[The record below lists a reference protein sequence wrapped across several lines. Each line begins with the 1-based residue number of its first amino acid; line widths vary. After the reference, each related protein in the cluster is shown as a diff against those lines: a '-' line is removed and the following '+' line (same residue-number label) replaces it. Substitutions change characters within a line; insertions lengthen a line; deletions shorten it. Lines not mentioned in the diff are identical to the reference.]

1 MSYPRYS
8 IWGRVGAVGAGRIA
22 YVGALLGA
30 EIFLAHTLSPPD
42 FGSYKQLWE
51 VFYRPLVASFTLGVP
66 AAIFYFYPRTPQ
78 EGRGRLTSLAG
89 GVLLGS
95 GTMVSLGL
103 LLLASPISLR
113 LKNPDL
119 AGLLSDFS
127 PYIGATVAASF
138 LEPFL
143 LSSGRIKVLVC
154 LSFSFAIL
162 SASAL
167 VLPVAL
173 GYGLDVAL
181 LGLSILGIGRL
192 AFAWGYAAGRS
203 GGYEGC
209 GGLGLLMRY
218 ALPLGAS
225 SALGGLSIWVDK
237 AIVSMFYPPDAAGV
251 YMVGAREVP
260 FVPIFLGSVSSVLS
274 AELNRMHGEGPE
286 AMVGLWGRTAL
297 RVAGAIFPLFFFLI
311 AFSGRLIPWAFGEG
325 FEGAVLP
332 FRLYLLMLPLRA
344 AAYGPLVA
352 ALGRPDM
359 VLLGV
364 VGDLAG
370 NALLSYLLV
379 PRVGPWGAALATSL
393 MTYLHVGF
401 LLWVIGRLSG
411 LSISQLLPWKGMA
424 STAGCG
430 LLGLSASLPFL
441 KLGPAVLALSAGS
454 TAFGAVYLL
463 SLRLWARRW

>member
-1 MSYPRYS
+1 MEGL
-8 IWGRVGAVGAGRIA
+8 WGRVGAVGAGRIV

-30 EIFLAHTLSPPD
+30 EIFLARKLSPPD

-51 VFYRPLVASFTLGVP
+51 IFYRPLVPMFTLGVP

-113 LKNPDL
+113 LKNPGL
-119 AGLLSDFS
+119 AELLPNFS
-127 PYIGATVAASF
+127 PYLGAMVAASF

-143 LSSGRIKVLVC
+143 LSSGRIKALVR
-154 LSFSFAIL
+154 LSFTFALL
-162 SASAL
+162 SASVL

-173 GYGLDVAL
+173 GYGLEVAL

-192 AFAWGYAAGRS
+192 AFAWGYTVGRS
-203 GGYEGC
+203 GGYEG
-209 GGLGLLMRY
+209 GGELGPLMRY

-237 AIVSMFYPPDAAGV
+237 AIVSMFYPPDVAGV

-297 RVAGAIFPLFFFLI
+297 KVAMAIFPLFFFLI

-364 VGDLAG
+364 AGDLAG

-379 PRVGPWGAALATSL
+379 PRVGPWGAALATSFT
-393 MTYLHVGF
+393 TYLHVAF
-401 LLWVIGRLSG
+401 LLRIIRGLSG
-411 LSISQLLPWKGMA
+411 LSISQLLPWKEIA
-424 STAGCG
+424 RTACCG
-430 LLGLSASLPFL
+430 LLGISASLPLL
-441 KLGPAVLALSAGS
+441 KLGPAVLALATGG
-454 TAFGAVYLL
+454 TTFGAVYLL
-463 SLRLWARRW
+463 SLRLWTRRR